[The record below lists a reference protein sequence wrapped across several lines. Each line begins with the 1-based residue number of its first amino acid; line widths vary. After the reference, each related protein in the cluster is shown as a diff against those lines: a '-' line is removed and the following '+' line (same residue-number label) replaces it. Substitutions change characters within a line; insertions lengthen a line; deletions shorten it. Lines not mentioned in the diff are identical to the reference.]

1 MVSNSR
7 RTPWATP
14 AASFIRRAAS
24 SKNRLLVWVIGASA
38 LLSVRQSNNGHRPPQ
53 SQEQDQGIV
62 KPAPVLPNLT
72 SPCSRPHHRGQPPGG
87 PHNAPPVPAVSRLRS
102 GADLARPVPDPLV
115 CARLY
120 RRHPARLV
128 LCA

>member
-38 LLSVRQSNNGHRPPQ
+38 LLSTRQPNNGHRPPQ
-53 SQEQDQGIV
+53 SQEQHRGIV
-62 KPAPVLPNLT
+62 KPCSRTAELDFALLQAASPGQPLAVQTMPLLFLQFPDFNPVLIAI
-72 SPCSRPHHRGQPPGG
+72 G
-87 PHNAPPVPAVSRLRS
+87 PFQI
-102 GADLARPVPDPLV
+102 
-115 CARLY
+115 
-120 RRHPARLV
+120 
-128 LCA
+128 